1 MDSKY
6 DVGQPTENRN
16 DAILV
21 PLREKLEVYITW

>member
-6 DVGQPTENRN
+6 VGQPTENRN

-21 PLREKLEVYITW
+21 PLREKLEIYIT